1 MLTAVATRMGNSVEV
16 SLFVH
21 GEAHEDEEAHSEVE
35 PQDGPSPIVP
45 ELKELAWG
53 GGAFIVF
60 AVLMRLVLY
69 PGVKKGID
77 ARYSKIQTEQQ
88 DADTVRAS
96 ARADVAEYEA
106 QLASV
111 RADAHERVNA
121 ARHTLEAERQDRLAT
136 VNAAISQR
144 RQEAIAAVDAA
155 REAVSGDVEAAAA
168 DVVSRTV
175 ELAIGRRPD
184 NDTVGAVVRSSMT
197 EGARR

>member
-1 MLTAVATRMGNSVEV
+1 VLTAVATRTGNSVEV
-16 SLFVH
+16 SFLAA
-21 GEAHEDEEAHSEVE
+21 EEEEEAHSDVE
-35 PQDGPSPIVP
+35 PKDGPSPIVP

-53 GGAFIVF
+53 AGAFIVF

-69 PGVKKGID
+69 PRVKTGID
-77 ARYSKIQTEQQ
+77 ARYSKVRTERA
-88 DADTVRAS
+88 DADT
-96 ARADVAEYEA
+96 ARAAARAEVAEYEA

-121 ARHTLEAERQDRLAT
+121 ARHTLEAERQERLAT

-144 RQEAIAAVDAA
+144 RQEAMVAVDAA

-175 ELAIGRRPD
+175 ELAIGKLPD
-184 NDTVGAVVRSSMT
+184 DGVVRAAVSSSMA
-197 EGARR
+197 EGASR